1 MFTSSGDMFVE
12 FLKEPMM
19 VKLPNKN
26 PTRWEV
32 FQSIEEQTPFKIRK
46 PWCPIG
52 STILFG
58 YDSQTYVS
66 LPFDHQLFDEDIILL
81 DELEQTSTD
90 KNSSSTDLDSQE

>member
-46 PWCPIG
+46 PWCPSG

-66 LPFDHQLFDEDIILL
+66 LPFDQLFNEDIILL